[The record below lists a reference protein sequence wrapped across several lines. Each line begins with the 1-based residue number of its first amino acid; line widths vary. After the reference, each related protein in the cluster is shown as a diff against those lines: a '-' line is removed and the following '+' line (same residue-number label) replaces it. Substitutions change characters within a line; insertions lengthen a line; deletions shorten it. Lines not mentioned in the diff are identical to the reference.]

1 MWLVQV
7 ALLPTGYR
15 IEVVGDGGVVRELG
29 VPTGAPR
36 SAGVRARRDAVL
48 CRVTPAR
55 VDALLTADP
64 AALRALTRLLA
75 TQLQAQTPSR
85 EGPID
90 LTRVVA
96 VLGIGDGAPV
106 QRFAD
111 ELTRRLEQGMSVLT
125 SRSLSPEQLHR
136 AEPEHDRVLLVAD
149 DPRASL
155 PGEGQGQ
162 AHPGLAGSG
171 GVCPQ
176 HRWFS
181 RAHRFLRLGRR
192 TRTGPSV
199 RGGGPGWDRCRFARH
214 R

>member
-29 VPTGAPR
+29 VLTGAPQ

-106 QRFAD
+106 QRRRRAD
-111 ELTRRLEQGMSVLT
+111 
-125 SRSLSPEQLHR
+125 PPAR
-136 AEPEHDRVLLVAD
+136 AGHVGPHQPEPE
-149 DPRASL
+149 PRATAPGRARARPGVARRRRPSRL
-155 PGEGQGQ
+155 P
-162 AHPGLAGSG
+162 SG
-171 GVCPQ
+171 
-176 HRWFS
+176 
-181 RAHRFLRLGRR
+181 
-192 TRTGPSV
+192 
-199 RGGGPGWDRCRFARH
+199 
-214 R
+214 